1 MKKQDMLKKNK
12 EFRYVVSRGKSFA
25 APSLV
30 LICAKSRTG
39 TKFGLSVS
47 AKLGNAVTRNRTKRI
62 MRAGITPLMPYLKKD
77 MAYMFVARRELIGKK
92 SCFCNEVMKALL
104 LKAGCIDE
112 ESC

>member
-12 EFRYVVSRGKSFA
+12 EFRYVVSRGKSFK
-25 APSLV
+25 APSMV

-47 AKLGNAVTRNRTKRI
+47 AKLGNAVVRNRTKRI
-62 MRAGITPLMPYLKKD
+62 MRAGITPLIPYIKKD
-77 MAYMFVARRELIGKK
+77 TAYLFIARRDLVDK
-92 SCFCNEVMKALL
+92 SSDFCKDEAYSLL
-104 LKAGCIDE
+104 LKAGCINE

>member
-47 AKLGNAVTRNRTKRI
+47 AKLGNAVVRNRTKRI
-62 MRAGITPLMPYLKKD
+62 MRAGVTPLMPDLKKD
-77 MAYMFVARRELIGKK
+77 MAYMFIARRALIGQK
-92 SCFCNEVMKALL
+92 SDYCKEVMLSLL